1 MEFKRGINI
10 ALKGERFVQKI
21 RGFDFNSTSE
31 IKIVLFDS
39 YGGTIAKTWTKTAG
53 DVLVDNDTFEVYF
66 CCDTAELN
74 EGLYSIEIKVDFL
87 AVECSPIAKNSKEYL
102 KIKPSKTEN
111 DE

>member
-39 YGGTIAKTWTKTAG
+39 YGGGVVETWTKTAG
-53 DVLVDNDTFEVYF
+53 NVLMDNDTGEVYF
-66 CCDTAELN
+66 CCDTTELS

-87 AVECSPIAKNSKEYL
+87 AVDCSPIAKNSKEYL
-102 KIKPSKTEN
+102 KVVTSKT
-111 DE
+111 